1 MINFLASYNTFPPL
15 TSQDAGFDARVD
27 NEGGAHTGL
36 SHSRSIRKW
45 RNTFVFSLVFAI
57 PTLLFAFMPITW
69 PVIVPGLTVKE
80 VLLFTLSSIIQVNG
94 HILSNVC
101 PKLKSVCFCLQV
113 VGGYQFYVAAY
124 KSLRHCAANMEV
136 LIALATTIAY
146 VYSVSAHQRSLSI
159 MLS

>member
-80 VLLFTLSSIIQVNG
+80 VLLFTLSSIIQVNS
-94 HILSNVC
+94 HISIKRMSQTQVLKVCAFVYRSSEGTSSMWLHTNPCVTVLLTWRYSSPWQPLS
-101 PKLKSVCFCLQV
+101 PTSTQ
-113 VGGYQFYVAAY
+113 
-124 KSLRHCAANMEV
+124 
-136 LIALATTIAY
+136 
-146 VYSVSAHQRSLSI
+146 
-159 MLS
+159 